1 MTAFSYDAY
10 VADAR
15 FDGAGQAWFALGDG
29 AVRAPGLTDRTV
41 HEGAILCSALHP
53 SGSGV
58 LTGGDDGAVCWT
70 DAEGTRRL
78 FERPGRWIDALDAS
92 PATGLV
98 AYACGR
104 EAHVR
109 DLAEPGFERLFRH
122 DRSVA
127 ALAFDPKGRR
137 LGTASYGG
145 VMLRYARIAEQTPQL
160 LKWAG
165 SHIAVVWSP
174 DGRFV
179 VSSMQ
184 ENALHGWRLSDGKD
198 MRMGGYPAKVRSLAF
213 LSRGRLLASSG
224 APAAVVWPF
233 SGGDG
238 PMGKE
243 AAEVGFREGSEVCR
257 VAAAPNGTRVAGGR
271 TDGSVWVA
279 DLAGQAVREVVVAG
293 GAPVTALA
301 MTGMEAAWPTGT
313 RRDGRPCSTFEAARG
328 PQDGLSRV
336 FRLTQG

>member
-1 MTAFSYDAY
+1 MTAFSFDAY
-10 VADAR
+10 VAAAH

-29 AVRAPGLTDRTV
+29 TARGPGLPDRPA
-41 HEGAILCSALHP
+41 HAGAVLCATLHP
-53 SGSGV
+53 SGRGL

-70 DAEGTRRL
+70 RAEGTQVL

-104 EAHVR
+104 VAHVR
-109 DLAEPGFERLFRH
+109 DLADPTFERMFRH
-122 DRSVA
+122 ERSVA

-137 LGTASYGG
+137 LAAASYGG
-145 VMLRYARIAEQTPQL
+145 VLLWYARIAEQKPQA

-165 SHIAVVWSP
+165 SHIGVAWSP

-198 MRMGGYPAKVRSLAF
+198 MRMGGYPAKVRSVAF
-213 LSRGRLLASSG
+213 LSRGRLMASSG

-233 SGGDG
+233 SGADG

-243 AAEVGFREGSEVCR
+243 AAEVGFQEGSEVCR
-257 VAAAPNGTRVAGGR
+257 VAATPAGTRLAGGR

-279 DLAGQAVREVVVAG
+279 DLAGRGVRELVPPGGSPISALALSKDGASVAYGDEAG
-293 GAPVTALA
+293 GAGVL
-301 MTGMEAAWPTGT
+301 
-313 RRDGRPCSTFEAARG
+313 D
-328 PQDGLSRV
+328 L
-336 FRLTQG
+336 

>member
-1 MTAFSYDAY
+1 MTAFTYNAY
-10 VADAR
+10 VAAAH

-29 AVRAPGLTDRTV
+29 AVRGPGQPDRAV
-41 HEGAILCSALHP
+41 HDGAVLCAALHP
-53 SGSGV
+53 SGSGL

-70 DAEGTRRL
+70 RPEGTQRL

-98 AYACGR
+98 AFACGR

-109 DLAEPGFERLFRH
+109 DLADPSFERVFRH
-122 DRSVA
+122 ERSVA
-127 ALAFDPKGRR
+127 ALGFDPKGRR
-137 LGTASYGG
+137 LATASYGG
-145 VMLRYARIAEQTPQL
+145 VMLWYARIAEQKPQL

-165 SHIAVVWSP
+165 SHIAVAWSP

-213 LSRGRLLASSG
+213 LSRGRLMASSG

-233 SGGDG
+233 SGADG

-243 AAEVGFREGSEVCR
+243 AAEIGFQEGSEVCR
-257 VAAAPNGTRVAGGR
+257 VAAALGGTRLAGGR
-271 TDGSVWVA
+271 TDGSVWMA
-279 DLAGQAVREVVVAG
+279 DLAGTGVRELVPAG
-293 GAPVTALA
+293 GSPVSALA
-301 MTGMEAAWPTGT
+301 LSP
-313 RRDGRPCSTFEAARG
+313 DGARLAHG
-328 PQDGLSRV
+328 DESGRAGVLD
-336 FRLTQG
+336 L

>member
-1 MTAFSYDAY
+1 MTAFTFDAY
-10 VADAR
+10 VAAAH
-15 FDGAGQAWFALGDG
+15 FDGAGQSWFALGDG
-29 AVRAPGLTDRTV
+29 TVRAPGLPDRSA
-41 HEGAILCSALHP
+41 HAGAVLCATPHP
-53 SGSGV
+53 SGSGL

-70 DAEGTRRL
+70 RPEGSERL

-92 PATGLV
+92 AATGLA

-104 EAHVR
+104 EVHVR
-109 DLAEPGFERLFRH
+109 DLADPSFERLFRH
-122 DRSVA
+122 ERSVA
-127 ALAFDPKGRR
+127 ALAFDLKGRR
-137 LGTASYGG
+137 LATASYGG
-145 VMLRYARIAEQTPQL
+145 VLLWYARIAEQKPQL

-165 SHIAVVWSP
+165 SHIGVVWSP

-213 LSRGRLLASSG
+213 LSRGRLMASSG

-233 SGGDG
+233 SGADG

-243 AAEVGFREGSEVCR
+243 AAEVAFQEGSEVCR
-257 VAAAPNGTRVAGGR
+257 VAAAPAGTRLAGGR

-279 DLAGQAVREVVVAG
+279 ELAGQGVSELVVPG

-301 MTGMEAAWPTGT
+301 LSADGARLAYGDEA
-313 RRDGRPCSTFEAARG
+313 GRA
-328 PQDGLSRV
+328 GL
-336 FRLTQG
+336 LDL

>member
-1 MTAFSYDAY
+1 MTAFSFDAY

-15 FDGAGQAWFALGDG
+15 FDGAGRVWFALGDG
-29 AVRAPGLTDRTV
+29 TVRSPGLSDRAA
-41 HEGAILCSALHP
+41 HAGAVLCAVPHP
-53 SGSGV
+53 SGSGL

-70 DAEGTRRL
+70 RPEGTQTVA
-78 FERPGRWIDALDAS
+78 ERPGRWIDALDAS

-98 AYACGR
+98 GFACGR
-104 EAHVR
+104 EVHVR
-109 DLAEPGFERLFRH
+109 DLAEASFERMFRH
-122 DRSVA
+122 ERSVA

-137 LGTASYGG
+137 LAVASYGG
-145 VMLRYARIAEQTPQL
+145 VLLWYARIAEQKPQS

-165 SHIAVVWSP
+165 SHIGVVWSP

-213 LSRGRLLASSG
+213 LSKGRSMASSG

-233 SGGDG
+233 AGADG

-257 VAAAPNGTRVAGGR
+257 VAAAPGGSRLAGGR

-279 DLAGQAVREVVVAG
+279 DLAGQGVQEVVAAT
-293 GAPVTALA
+293 GAPVSALA
-301 MTGMEAAWPTGT
+301 LSSDGIRLAFGDETGKAGVLE
-313 RRDGRPCSTFEAARG
+313 
-328 PQDGLSRV
+328 L
-336 FRLTQG
+336 

>member
-10 VADAR
+10 VAAAH
-15 FDGAGQAWFALGDG
+15 FDGASQAWFALGDG
-29 AVRAPGLTDRTV
+29 TVRGPGLPDRRT
-41 HEGAILCSALHP
+41 HAGAVLCAALHP
-53 SGSGV
+53 SGSGL

-70 DAEGTRRL
+70 RPGETTTL

-92 PATGLV
+92 AANGLV
-98 AYACGR
+98 AFACGR

-109 DLAEPGFERLFRH
+109 DVADARFERLFRH
-122 DRSVA
+122 ERSVA

-137 LGTASYGG
+137 LAAASYGG
-145 VMLRYARIAEQTPQL
+145 VLLWYARIAEQKPQA

-165 SHIAVVWSP
+165 SHIGLAWSP
-174 DGRFV
+174 DARFV

-184 ENALHGWRLSDGKD
+184 ENALHGWRLADGKD

-213 LSRGRLLASSG
+213 LSKGRLMASSG

-233 SGGDG
+233 AGADG

-243 AAEVGFREGSEVCR
+243 AAEIGFQEGSEVCR
-257 VAAAPNGTRVAGGR
+257 VAAEAGGSRLAGGR

-279 DLAGQAVREVVVAG
+279 DLAAQGVREIVPPAGSPVSALAMSPDGTQLAFGDEAG
-293 GAPVTALA
+293 GAGVIVL
-301 MTGMEAAWPTGT
+301 
-313 RRDGRPCSTFEAARG
+313 
-328 PQDGLSRV
+328 
-336 FRLTQG
+336 

>member
-1 MTAFSYDAY
+1 MTAFSFDAY
-10 VADAR
+10 VAAAH

-29 AVRAPGLTDRTV
+29 TVRAPGLPDRAA
-41 HEGAILCSALHP
+41 HAGAVLCAAPHP
-53 SGSGV
+53 SGRGL

-70 DAEGTRRL
+70 RSEGSERL

-92 PATGLV
+92 AATGLV

-109 DLAEPGFERLFRH
+109 DLADPRFERLFRH
-122 DRSVA
+122 ERSVA

-137 LGTASYGG
+137 LATASYGG
-145 VMLRYARIAEQTPQL
+145 VLLWYARIAEQKPHL

-213 LSRGRLLASSG
+213 LSRGRLMASSG

-233 SGGDG
+233 SGADG

-243 AAEVGFREGSEVCR
+243 AAEVGFQEGSEVCR
-257 VAAAPNGTRVAGGR
+257 VSATSTGTRLAGGR
-271 TDGSVWVA
+271 TDGSVWVV
-279 DLAGQAVREVVVAG
+279 DLTGQGVRDLVAPE

-301 MTGMEAAWPTGT
+301 LSADGARLAYGDEA
-313 RRDGRPCSTFEAARG
+313 GRA
-328 PQDGLSRV
+328 GL
-336 FRLTQG
+336 LDL

>member
-1 MTAFSYDAY
+1 MTAFSFDAY

-15 FDGAGQAWFALGDG
+15 FDGAGRPWFALGDG
-29 AVRAPGLTDRTV
+29 TVRSPGLPDQAA
-41 HEGAILCSALHP
+41 HAGAVLCATPHP
-53 SGSGV
+53 SGVGL

-70 DAEGTRRL
+70 RPEGTQTL
-78 FERPGRWIDALDAS
+78 FERAGRWIDALDAS

-98 AYACGR
+98 AFACGR

-109 DLAEPGFERLFRH
+109 DPADARFERLFRH
-122 DRSVA
+122 ERSVA

-137 LGTASYGG
+137 LAAASYGG
-145 VMLRYARIAEQTPQL
+145 VLLWYARIAEQRPQS

-165 SHIAVVWSP
+165 SHIGVAWSP

-213 LSRGRLLASSG
+213 LAKGRLMASSG

-233 SGGDG
+233 AGADG

-243 AAEVGFREGSEVCR
+243 AAEVGFMEGSEVCR
-257 VAAAPNGTRVAGGR
+257 VAASPGASRLAGGR

-279 DLAGQAVREVVVAG
+279 DLAAEGVQDLVAAT
-293 GAPVTALA
+293 GAPVSALA
-301 MTGMEAAWPTGT
+301 VSADGT
-313 RRDGRPCSTFEAARG
+313 RLAFGDEAGRAGVLE
-328 PQDGLSRV
+328 L
-336 FRLTQG
+336 